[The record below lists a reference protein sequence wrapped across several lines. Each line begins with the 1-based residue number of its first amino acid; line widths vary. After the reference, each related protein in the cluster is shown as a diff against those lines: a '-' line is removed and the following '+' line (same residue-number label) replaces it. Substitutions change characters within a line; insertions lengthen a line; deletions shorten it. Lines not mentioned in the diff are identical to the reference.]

1 MSIIALEILTAFIKS
16 DPTCDNDVDRTIA
29 MSAYMAK
36 KLEADMLKPIEQLE
50 MEVWPASTSFADS
63 TSSDNSTDN
72 STTGE
77 DSNHDL

>member
-1 MSIIALEILTAFIKS
+1 MSIIAIEILTAFIKS

-50 MEVWPASTSFADS
+50 MEVWPASTSS
-63 TSSDNSTDN
+63 TSQDSSNS
-72 STTGE
+72 GE
-77 DSNHDL
+77 DSDHDL